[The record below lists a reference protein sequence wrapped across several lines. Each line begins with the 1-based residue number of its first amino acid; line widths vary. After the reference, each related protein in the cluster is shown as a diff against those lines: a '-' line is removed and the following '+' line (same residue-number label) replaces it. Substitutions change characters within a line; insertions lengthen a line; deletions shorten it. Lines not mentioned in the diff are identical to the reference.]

1 MLCYLIL
8 LSVFS
13 FQQRFQVFFCLF
25 MVLKQNAVDP
35 TGSGSCDV
43 VFPVIKEYGFPWI
56 ELIHCAEFF
65 INLSIRFC
73 HFINI
78 RKQCSVHVGQEFHL
92 VAGQLIRML
101 RIVRQNIQMV
111 SLFFQVFTQSS
122 AYGISSTTSPRL
134 SYTVCT
140 FFF

>member
-1 MLCYLIL
+1 MLCYFIL

-43 VFPVIKEYGFPWI
+43 VFPVIKEYGFPGI
-56 ELIHCAEFF
+56 ELIHRAEFF

-78 RKQCSVHVGQEFHL
+78 RKQCSVHVGQKFHL
-92 VAGQLIRML
+92 VAGQLIRMF

-111 SLFFQVFTQSS
+111 SLFFQVFYPIFSVWHQFHHVTKIII
-122 AYGISSTTSPRL
+122 YRL
-134 SYTVCT
+134 H